1 MVTKQTHPP
10 AQSPVGATTDAS
22 GAPIASAPARGFD
35 PTRTDV
41 WARMDHG
48 NFDGVVLM
56 VANERTVNLVVID
69 GVISPLDLMHLRG
82 HFGIPR
88 FEAGTRE

>member
-1 MVTKQTHPP
+1 
-10 AQSPVGATTDAS
+10 
-22 GAPIASAPARGFD
+22 
-35 PTRTDV
+35 
-41 WARMDHG
+41 MDHG